1 MFPPYNFSS
10 AFSIRI
16 RERNQIY
23 TKPTRLLSLRNPI
36 LCISSHIINYSFCN
50 RNRNG
55 PTAKASNH
63 ALCIA

>member
-23 TKPTRLLSLRNPI
+23 TKPTRLLSLRNPF
-36 LCISSHIINYSFCN
+36 LCISSHIINHSFCN
-50 RNRNG
+50 INRNG
-55 PTAKASNH
+55 PITKASNH
-63 ALCIA
+63 ALWVA